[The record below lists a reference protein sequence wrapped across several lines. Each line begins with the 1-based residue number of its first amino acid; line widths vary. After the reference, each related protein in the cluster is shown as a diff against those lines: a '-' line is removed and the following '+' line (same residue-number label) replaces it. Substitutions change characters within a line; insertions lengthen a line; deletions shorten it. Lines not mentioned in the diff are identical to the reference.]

1 MVKVI
6 PVTSELISSEIPNIM
21 RYIHTA
27 FGTDEVELY
36 FVLDNQQNG
45 VLVKKDHRILFLN
58 DKNGK
63 IESFLFDIDDNYELD
78 GYSIADYDVILVK
91 DSVIFSYPN
100 GDEARLSL
108 VKKNKVDFEG
118 YDGVIS
124 YQYYREKDDTLLE
137 LQYQQMYYG
146 NNTNR
151 APIHEMH
158 TQIVDGVFITRNAS
172 KYTSDNRGFLGKDF
186 DYYSK
191 FEFDRGMLGYVVAM
205 ITQTGLI
212 NTIMNYDIQSE
223 VNAKIVGYS
232 RCVYINKDGTYTAS
246 WPFVAMRDGEE
257 VEEIVRKNGFS
268 LEIPRLMM
276 DVYNDRDSILDKVKE
291 CLKQIIEVDKEKE
304 DTHKLKLKLYED
316 DN

>member
-6 PVTSELISSEIPNIM
+6 PVSSEIPNIM

-124 YQYYREKDDTLLE
+124 YQYYSEKDDTLLE

>member
-1 MVKVI
+1 M
-6 PVTSELISSEIPNIM
+6 
-21 RYIHTA
+21 
-27 FGTDEVELY
+27 Y

-124 YQYYREKDDTLLE
+124 YQYYSEKDDTLLE

>member
-21 RYIHTA
+21 RYIHIA

-58 DKNGK
+58 DKSRK

-91 DSVIFSYPN
+91 DSVIFSNPN

-137 LQYQQMYYG
+137 LQY
-146 NNTNR
+146 
-151 APIHEMH
+151 
-158 TQIVDGVFITRNAS
+158 
-172 KYTSDNRGFLGKDF
+172 
-186 DYYSK
+186 
-191 FEFDRGMLGYVVAM
+191 
-205 ITQTGLI
+205 
-212 NTIMNYDIQSE
+212 
-223 VNAKIVGYS
+223 
-232 RCVYINKDGTYTAS
+232 
-246 WPFVAMRDGEE
+246 
-257 VEEIVRKNGFS
+257 
-268 LEIPRLMM
+268 
-276 DVYNDRDSILDKVKE
+276 
-291 CLKQIIEVDKEKE
+291 
-304 DTHKLKLKLYED
+304 
-316 DN
+316 

>member
-45 VLVKKDHRILFLN
+45 VLVKKDYRILFLN

-137 LQYQQMYYG
+137 LQYQQMYYA

-212 NTIMNYDIQSE
+212 NTILNYDIHSE

-232 RCVYINKDGTYTAS
+232 KCIYINKDGTYTAS